1 MAENTTFQNDSTD
14 EILFENLDYG
24 AYALRQEW
32 ENFHFA
38 ENVRYATA
46 DFNTLHVR
54 RVRLPDGKGNIAY
67 LLATNFENSIKM
79 ISGGQFLVPPSY
91 RRIFYPWIYL
101 GTFMGRRYKLN
112 VTNQRTERGR
122 LIKANTKLRPYT
134 TRTMAKTTENVF
146 FCGSDIYAVAEPI
159 LQKFPIKRNYTEFF
173 SEYLRILGELTPP
186 VMKEKDDKNWNNRV
200 LIIDADSFGFAN
212 GAPLKDNQANPL
224 FLLYLAFLRT
234 RDLTKLHVDQD
245 MMICS
250 KNLFLKFNPSRLNQ
264 KNWPIF
270 RRALFRIMGADMD
283 DYVENLDAEEKK
295 TLELDAADHVVTKVV
310 HDAVA
315 PFTKGVSPSTKSVV
329 QDAVERNL
337 KKKAK
342 DTLVV
347 NQEIDKAVGDTKA
360 STPAAEDIFTRN
372 LRASQQK
379 TTTPPSAKPTSII
392 HITRIDPNDK
402 KRQQLFKAVAAGYQ
416 PLGALTGIVIDD
428 DEDDFDRPPDD
439 EAVEEFEND
448 VKEDA
453 TEILTSDPEVASEV
467 LDEIQDKTVPMKNQ
481 KTAPVNSA
489 RDKKLREEQ
498 KKVVVRSSTIEEI
511 LERDAT
517 NIPIKT
523 ENKSAV
529 MHTTNQN
536 MHKITFA
543 NFDKTYLDELY
554 MKDLVACFDMLKDKD
569 SPFYITNI
577 EIRDTSTA
585 LDLKETWTVSLR
597 DENNKRHTIKVD
609 IPKFVDDRF
618 MIFQGTKWIIL
629 KQNFYNPLVKDT
641 PDTVILT
648 TNFNK
653 VTIKRKANKSLS
665 TVERLFSLIRKVG
678 DSKVFVAGDST
689 RGNMKYISTLEYDEI
704 ARRLFKFSAGNCEL
718 VFSRDY
724 IEENMVDKVR
734 PGYVKGNEFLI
745 GHEGDQAIVINEDT
759 GLDRQGR
766 TIAQIIEQNLPA
778 EYQAIYKGIKSPSQL
793 MYVEGK
799 LAGQFIPVV
808 ATLIVWVG
816 ISETLRRMGIHW
828 NFDQNARRVPQNVS
842 GKRYIRF
849 ANGVLEYES
858 KTYAELIM
866 NGLLRL
872 RPEEFRFEDF
882 DSEVGYSDYIYSQ
895 WGSYNGITELRAF
908 HEFLVDPITKDV
920 CRDMML
926 PDDPVGLLIHAVKLL
941 CDNAFV
947 SKASDKS
954 YRTRSIEMIPAILY
968 SCLAAQ
974 YKSYVKSGRRLPMTL
989 NQRCVIDKLIK
1000 EKTVEAYST
1009 LNPVIEVAKT
1019 HSISTKGYKGSN
1031 SDHSYDEEKRS
1042 YDPSAVGKIA
1052 ISTSADANVGIN
1064 RSLVVEPTLV
1074 NARGYRDQVD
1084 DPEELRDVNIFSP
1097 VEMLTPGTARN
1108 DDPIR
1113 TAIACKQSQHVVPVE
1128 DAAPGL
1134 ISNGFDEAV
1143 QFHLS
1148 SDFVIN
1154 AEEDGKVIS
1163 ADEDTGFIV
1172 VQYKSGK
1179 TRAIN
1184 TKPDIVKN
1192 SGGGFYMSNQLV
1204 PVYKRV
1210 GEKFKKDE
1218 PLAYH
1223 PKYFKYS
1230 KMNGLRY
1237 AIGPIAKVAFM
1248 SSYNT
1253 YEDAGIATQAF
1264 GDRMKTAI
1272 VYQEYGKFKRNN
1284 NILSMV
1290 KVGDHVN
1297 VGDVLIKFDTSV
1309 EDNELARYLSKLS
1322 EDNAEMLSEESKSDI
1337 KTNHAGTVIDIKVY
1351 TLLDPSNLSPSLGK
1365 VVQDYWDKA
1374 NRKKKFLEQFDGT
1387 DSVMKAGHLLTDPTE
1402 PVKNRYNSIK
1412 GFKGIDVLIE
1422 IYIEHADV
1430 LGVGDK
1436 IALYA
1441 ANKQII
1447 SEVIPIGYEP
1457 YSEFRPDEEI
1467 SVLTSPGTI
1476 ARRMTPSCIPVAA
1489 ATKVCIELKR
1499 KIAKE
1504 IKYR

>member
-1 MAENTTFQNDSTD
+1 MADIINPD
-14 EILFENLDYG
+14 ELIDTVLFENLDYG
-24 AYALRQEW
+24 AYMICPDDNDAYT
-32 ENFHFA
+32 

-46 DFNTLHVR
+46 DFNILHVR

-67 LLATNFENSIKM
+67 LLSDNFDDCVKM
-79 ISGGQFLVPPSY
+79 ITSKNFLIPPSY
-91 RRIFYPWIYL
+91 RRIFYPWIYM
-101 GTFMGRRYKLN
+101 GSFMGRRCKLN
-112 VTNQRTERGR
+112 VMNQRTDRTKI
-122 LIKANTKLRPYT
+122 LSLKTKLRPYA
-134 TRTMAKTTENVF
+134 TRSLPKTTDNVF
-146 FCGSDIYAVAEPI
+146 FCTADIYQVAEPI
-159 LQKFPIKRNYTEFF
+159 MNRYPIKRNYTEFYKEF
-173 SEYLRILGELTPP
+173 IRILNEMTPP
-186 VMKEKDDKNWNNRV
+186 IAKEKDDKNWNNRFV
-200 LIIDADSFGFAN
+200 IIDADSFGFEN
-212 GAPLKDNQANPL
+212 GAPLKENSTNPL

-234 RDLTKLHVDQD
+234 RNLTKLNVDQD

-250 KNLFLKFNPSRLNQ
+250 RNLFLKFNPAQLTAES
-264 KNWPIF
+264 WPIF
-270 RRALFRIMGADMD
+270 RRALFRIMGSNMD
-283 DYVENLDAEEKK
+283 DYIDGLDDEEKK
-295 TLELDAADHVVTKVV
+295 ELEIDAADHVVTKVV
-310 HDAVA
+310 QDAIA
-315 PFTKGVSPSTKSVV
+315 PYTRNVSTSTKTVV
-329 QDAVERNL
+329 QDAVERTL
-337 KKKAK
+337 KKKAQE
-342 DTLVV
+342 TLLVSS
-347 NQEIDKAVGDTKA
+347 EIAKAKE
-360 STPAAEDIFTRN
+360 SIKKELPPEKEDIFTKN
-372 LRASQQK
+372 LKAGQQDVRQEP
-379 TTTPPSAKPTSII
+379 TTILHNK
-392 HITRIDPNDK
+392 RIDPNDA
-402 KRQQLFKAVAAGYQ
+402 KRQRLFKAVAAGYQ
-416 PLGALTGIVIDD
+416 PLGVLNGQVVDDD
-428 DEDDFDRPPDD
+428 DEDFDRPPDD
-439 EAVEEFEND
+439 DVVEEFKDD

-453 TEILTSDPEVASEV
+453 TEILTTDQDVAEEV
-467 LDEIQDKTVPMKNQ
+467 LDEIQAKTVPMKNR

-489 RDKKLREEQ
+489 RDQKLREEQ
-498 KKVVVRSSTIEEI
+498 KKVVVQSSTIGEI
-511 LERDAT
+511 LERDAA
-517 NIPIKT
+517 NVPVKT
-523 ENKSAV
+523 ENKSSV

-536 MHKITFA
+536 MHNITFA

-554 MKDLVACFDMLKDKD
+554 MKDLVACFDSLKDKD

-577 EIRDTSTA
+577 EIHDTSTA
-585 LDLKETWTVSLR
+585 LDLKETWTVTLR
-597 DENNKRHTIKVD
+597 DENNKKHTIKVD

-665 TVERLFSLIRKVG
+665 TVERIFSLIRKTG
-678 DSKVFVAGDST
+678 DGKVFVTGDST

-704 ARRLFKFSAGNCEL
+704 ARRLFKFTSGNCEL

-724 IEENMVDKVR
+724 IQDNMMDKVK
-734 PGYVKGNEFLI
+734 PGFVKGNEFLI
-745 GHEGDQAIVINEDT
+745 GHEGDQAVVINEDT

-766 TIAQIIEQNLPA
+766 TIAQIIEQNLPS
-778 EYQAIYKGIKSPSQL
+778 EYQAIYRNIKSPTQL

-816 ISETLRRMGIHW
+816 LSETLKRMNIQW
-828 NFDQNARRVPQNVS
+828 NFDPNARRVPQNTA
-842 GKRYIRF
+842 GKKYIRF
-849 ANGVLEYES
+849 ADGVLEYES

-872 RPEEFRFEDF
+872 KPEEFRFEDF

-895 WGSYNGITELRAF
+895 WGNYNGISELRAF
-908 HEFLVDPITKDV
+908 YEFLVDPITKDV

-926 PDDPVGLLIHAVKLL
+926 PDDPVGLLIHAVEML

-947 SKASDKS
+947 SKASDTS
-954 YRTRSIEMIPAILY
+954 YRVRSIEMIPAILY

-1031 SDHSYDEEKRS
+1031 SEHSYDEEKRS

-1074 NARGYRDQVD
+1074 NARGYRDQVE
-1084 DPEELRDVNIFSP
+1084 DPNELRDVNIFSP

-1128 DAAPGL
+1128 DASPGL
-1134 ISNGFDEAV
+1134 VSNGYDEAV

-1163 ADEDTGFIV
+1163 VDEDTGFIV

-1184 TKPDIVKN
+1184 TKVDIVKN
-1192 SGGGFYMSNQLV
+1192 SGGGFFMSNQLV

-1230 KMNGLRY
+1230 KTNGLRY

-1272 VYQEYGKFKRNN
+1272 VYQEYGKFKKNN

-1322 EDNAEMLSEESKSDI
+1322 EDNAEFLSEESKSDI
-1337 KTNHAGTVIDIKVY
+1337 KANHAGTVIDIKVY
-1351 TLLDPSNLSPSLGK
+1351 TLLAPEHLSPSLGK
-1365 VVQDYWDKA
+1365 IVQDYWDRA
-1374 NRKKKFLEQFDGT
+1374 NKKKKFLEQFDGT
-1387 DSVMKAGHLLTDPTE
+1387 DSVLKAGHLLTDPTE

-1412 GFKGIDVLIE
+1412 GFKGIEVLVE

-1441 ANKQII
+1441 ANKQIV
-1447 SEVIPIGYEP
+1447 SEVIPLGYEP

-1467 SVLTSPGTI
+1467 SIMTSPGTV
-1476 ARRMTPSCIPVAA
+1476 ARRMTPSVIPIAA
-1489 ATKVCIELKR
+1489 AAKVCIELKR

-1504 IKYR
+1504 IRYK